1 MALNASSIALDTAT
15 NVIVPVPFSKFIPLV
30 SEVANILDQIVEL
43 YQSAEHNKRICGSL
57 IDRISATVAAVRN
70 LKIRRDQN
78 KSFFNQKN
86 LILLQRLVNNIQH
99 IKKFVEEVSQLKGLL
114 KYVRTKSIE
123 KNFKE
128 LCRDFD
134 SNVATLNFS
143 ITVDS
148 RIRAENDKKA
158 LRQDM
163 DDLGKYLDEIGGGIT
178 DINKHVAGA
187 VTQLNVINSTMEQL
201 VANNNTKSQDKID
214 NVFHEERL
222 KINEYE
228 ETDVARG
235 SRVRKWIDKK
245 YSKEVAFKCV
255 ADEKDTEEYKNS
267 VKNQVTILKKLKDC
281 DSILKFYGLTCDGE
295 KWYLV
300 TEWAE
305 LGNLREYYS
314 TYDFDVK
321 TKLRFAIE
329 IARGLNFLRA
339 IEIVHRDVRAEN
351 ILITAS
357 ETAKIANFKSSRLI
371 AQETRKQSAILE
383 TVRYLAPEMLGQ
395 RTVKYT
401 TRCEVYSFG
410 ILIWEIAEQK
420 TPYEK
425 YNDILKITDLVV
437 KQKYREPF
445 SLGTGLPKK
454 YQEIAK
460 EAVEHDPNYRPKL
473 ATIFT
478 TLKELYIN
486 YGMPPASPRSSY
498 HGKNIYQN
506 HPPDSIDIPSN
517 DDDNNKHY
525 LFDNINDTDNLK
537 TEKNEYAEWLEQSI
551 SKELIAYYEY
561 SEFKIINKIGKGS
574 FGSVCRAYW
583 KNTNQVF
590 ALKSF
595 NGDKTTLKEVVNEI
609 RLQKKVDFHENILQ
623 FYGITRA
630 KADKIQ
636 KYALVLEYADS
647 DTLKTYLQ
655 HHFSD
660 LEWGDKYQLAFQLAS
675 AVAYIHEYNI
685 IHCDLHSDNVFV
697 HQKKIKIA
705 DFGLSR
711 KIAASSSDNSKTFG
725 SIPYIDPKRLN
736 DQKNYKLNK
745 KSDVYSVGVLMWQI
759 SSGYQPFASDDYD
772 ASLVLSIIING
783 RREEIIDG
791 TPDEY
796 SKLYTECW
804 KYEPNERPDMQD
816 VVSTLKAIIFPKQ
829 NNASFDDVNEKGNVL
844 LGKSKS
850 ILKSSKRITNVNKS
864 LSIPNIL
871 NYIQSESNS
880 SSGKNLTIRSRNIVQ
895 YESGKC
901 YQNGLEIGKNEIFKL
916 YNKAAE
922 NGDSFAQ
929 YNLGLYYQEIE
940 KDEIKAFEWVEKS
953 AKQGQSDAQNYLGYF
968 FENGIGVQKDLKE
981 ACNFYQ
987 YGWGIEKNEIEAQKW
1002 YKELAGQHHK
1012 FFIENKELL
1021 ENITNE
1027 NPFNHIQFDEPIFN
1041 TNDTNNSEFITVKTT
1056 IFPGISEASYIEVKK
1071 LQKLLISRKDD
1082 IDHILELQPVYTIGI
1097 DFQKNSTRP
1106 CIACWVAK
1114 SLDTTVLECLET
1126 IFEYQFEVIY
1136 KIATPLSINENNKQN
1151 LNSSNYFAKEFD
1163 NDNLT
1168 SYYNEESLEE
1178 NSNNSKHGNGNGSGS
1193 GSSNDNNG
1201 NNDSNNNNNSNNDN
1215 GSNNANNHNDS
1226 SSSNNN
1232 SNDGNGGGGGGGYNN
1247 RNKQVKEIYIFSDAN
1262 ARVNDSSDS
1271 STQDFNISAK
1281 FWAEINLLRSIK
1293 TLKYNIDVYACGI
1306 GELLSKNSKSWLSL
1320 GYVLES
1326 IKVQVSPLPECG
1338 NGLFHL
1344 KEASKPTQLNNDV
1357 EHTVGDENN
1366 YGGAVEISPTPKA
1379 TASYVRKKNNTTKY
1393 SKHKWEFKYIYSKG
1407 ESWSHK
1413 RNNKLKIDEE
1423 AYAPGVHSGEWFVHE
1438 GMHGFCII
1446 ITQVLRY
1453 EIIRGQRKF
1462 NLIRKIPLQ
1471 QFPPLAHSVKITVNG
1486 LNDFN
1491 GKLERLKKECYNNT
1505 SGINFTVGSNKIG
1518 NKAEPEDLDEK
1529 MGNIERSLTQ
1539 SEAM

>member
-1 MALNASSIALDTAT
+1 
-15 NVIVPVPFSKFIPLV
+15 
-30 SEVANILDQIVEL
+30 
-43 YQSAEHNKRICGSL
+43 
-57 IDRISATVAAVRN
+57 
-70 LKIRRDQN
+70 
-78 KSFFNQKN
+78 
-86 LILLQRLVNNIQH
+86 
-99 IKKFVEEVSQLKGLL
+99 
-114 KYVRTKSIE
+114 
-123 KNFKE
+123 
-128 LCRDFD
+128 
-134 SNVATLNFS
+134 
-143 ITVDS
+143 
-148 RIRAENDKKA
+148 
-158 LRQDM
+158 
-163 DDLGKYLDEIGGGIT
+163 
-178 DINKHVAGA
+178 
-187 VTQLNVINSTMEQL
+187 
-201 VANNNTKSQDKID
+201 
-214 NVFHEERL
+214 
-222 KINEYE
+222 
-228 ETDVARG
+228 
-235 SRVRKWIDKK
+235 
-245 YSKEVAFKCV
+245 
-255 ADEKDTEEYKNS
+255 
-267 VKNQVTILKKLKDC
+267 
-281 DSILKFYGLTCDGE
+281 
-295 KWYLV
+295 
-300 TEWAE
+300 
-305 LGNLREYYS
+305 
-314 TYDFDVK
+314 
-321 TKLRFAIE
+321 
-329 IARGLNFLRA
+329 
-339 IEIVHRDVRAEN
+339 
-351 ILITAS
+351 
-357 ETAKIANFKSSRLI
+357 
-371 AQETRKQSAILE
+371 
-383 TVRYLAPEMLGQ
+383 
-395 RTVKYT
+395 
-401 TRCEVYSFG
+401 
-410 ILIWEIAEQK
+410 
-420 TPYEK
+420 
-425 YNDILKITDLVV
+425 
-437 KQKYREPF
+437 
-445 SLGTGLPKK
+445 
-454 YQEIAK
+454 
-460 EAVEHDPNYRPKL
+460 
-473 ATIFT
+473 
-478 TLKELYIN
+478 
-486 YGMPPASPRSSY
+486 
-498 HGKNIYQN
+498 
-506 HPPDSIDIPSN
+506 
-517 DDDNNKHY
+517 
-525 LFDNINDTDNLK
+525 
-537 TEKNEYAEWLEQSI
+537 
-551 SKELIAYYEY
+551 
-561 SEFKIINKIGKGS
+561 
-574 FGSVCRAYW
+574 
-583 KNTNQVF
+583 
-590 ALKSF
+590 
-595 NGDKTTLKEVVNEI
+595 
-609 RLQKKVDFHENILQ
+609 
-623 FYGITRA
+623 
-630 KADKIQ
+630 
-636 KYALVLEYADS
+636 
-647 DTLKTYLQ
+647 
-655 HHFSD
+655 
-660 LEWGDKYQLAFQLAS
+660 
-675 AVAYIHEYNI
+675 
-685 IHCDLHSDNVFV
+685 
-697 HQKKIKIA
+697 
-705 DFGLSR
+705 
-711 KIAASSSDNSKTFG
+711 
-725 SIPYIDPKRLN
+725 
-736 DQKNYKLNK
+736 
-745 KSDVYSVGVLMWQI
+745 
-759 SSGYQPFASDDYD
+759 
-772 ASLVLSIIING
+772 
-783 RREEIIDG
+783 
-791 TPDEY
+791 
-796 SKLYTECW
+796 
-804 KYEPNERPDMQD
+804 MQD

-844 LGKSKS
+844 LGKSKT

-981 ACNFYQ
+981 ACNWYEKSAKNGNKFAQYNLISYYSNEHEKLVEQENEYQLGYFYEIQEDSEKSFYWYQKSAENGNKFAQYNLGLYYQSGWGIEKNEIEAFKWYEKSAKQDNSDAQNYLGFLYKNGIIKQEDLEKSFYWYQKSAKNGNKIAQYNLGNFYQ

>member
-15 NVIVPVPFSKFIPLV
+15 N
-30 SEVANILDQIVEL
+30 
-43 YQSAEHNKRICGSL
+43 
-57 IDRISATVAAVRN
+57 
-70 LKIRRDQN
+70 
-78 KSFFNQKN
+78 
-86 LILLQRLVNNIQH
+86 
-99 IKKFVEEVSQLKGLL
+99 
-114 KYVRTKSIE
+114 
-123 KNFKE
+123 
-128 LCRDFD
+128 
-134 SNVATLNFS
+134 
-143 ITVDS
+143 
-148 RIRAENDKKA
+148 
-158 LRQDM
+158 DM

-178 DINKHVAGA
+178 DINKHVA
-187 VTQLNVINSTMEQL
+187 
-201 VANNNTKSQDKID
+201 
-214 NVFHEERL
+214 
-222 KINEYE
+222 
-228 ETDVARG
+228 
-235 SRVRKWIDKK
+235 
-245 YSKEVAFKCV
+245 
-255 ADEKDTEEYKNS
+255 
-267 VKNQVTILKKLKDC
+267 
-281 DSILKFYGLTCDGE
+281 
-295 KWYLV
+295 
-300 TEWAE
+300 
-305 LGNLREYYS
+305 
-314 TYDFDVK
+314 
-321 TKLRFAIE
+321 
-329 IARGLNFLRA
+329 
-339 IEIVHRDVRAEN
+339 
-351 ILITAS
+351 
-357 ETAKIANFKSSRLI
+357 
-371 AQETRKQSAILE
+371 
-383 TVRYLAPEMLGQ
+383 
-395 RTVKYT
+395 
-401 TRCEVYSFG
+401 
-410 ILIWEIAEQK
+410 
-420 TPYEK
+420 
-425 YNDILKITDLVV
+425 
-437 KQKYREPF
+437 
-445 SLGTGLPKK
+445 
-454 YQEIAK
+454 
-460 EAVEHDPNYRPKL
+460 

-525 LFDNINDTDNLK
+525 LFDNINDT
-537 TEKNEYAEWLEQSI
+537 
-551 SKELIAYYEY
+551 
-561 SEFKIINKIGKGS
+561 
-574 FGSVCRAYW
+574 
-583 KNTNQVF
+583 
-590 ALKSF
+590 
-595 NGDKTTLKEVVNEI
+595 
-609 RLQKKVDFHENILQ
+609 
-623 FYGITRA
+623 
-630 KADKIQ
+630 
-636 KYALVLEYADS
+636 
-647 DTLKTYLQ
+647 
-655 HHFSD
+655 
-660 LEWGDKYQLAFQLAS
+660 
-675 AVAYIHEYNI
+675 
-685 IHCDLHSDNVFV
+685 
-697 HQKKIKIA
+697 
-705 DFGLSR
+705 
-711 KIAASSSDNSKTFG
+711 
-725 SIPYIDPKRLN
+725 
-736 DQKNYKLNK
+736 
-745 KSDVYSVGVLMWQI
+745 
-759 SSGYQPFASDDYD
+759 
-772 ASLVLSIIING
+772 
-783 RREEIIDG
+783 
-791 TPDEY
+791 
-796 SKLYTECW
+796 
-804 KYEPNERPDMQD
+804 
-816 VVSTLKAIIFPKQ
+816 AIIFPKQ

-850 ILKSSKRITNVNKS
+850 ILKSSKRITN
-864 LSIPNIL
+864 
-871 NYIQSESNS
+871 
-880 SSGKNLTIRSRNIVQ
+880 
-895 YESGKC
+895 
-901 YQNGLEIGKNEIFKL
+901 
-916 YNKAAE
+916 
-922 NGDSFAQ
+922 
-929 YNLGLYYQEIE
+929 
-940 KDEIKAFEWVEKS
+940 
-953 AKQGQSDAQNYLGYF
+953 
-968 FENGIGVQKDLKE
+968 
-981 ACNFYQ
+981 
-987 YGWGIEKNEIEAQKW
+987 
-1002 YKELAGQHHK
+1002 
-1012 FFIENKELL
+1012 ELL

-1178 NSNNSKHGNGNGSGS
+1178 NI
-1193 GSSNDNNG
+1193 
-1201 NNDSNNNNNSNNDN
+1201 
-1215 GSNNANNHNDS
+1215 
-1226 SSSNNN
+1226 
-1232 SNDGNGGGGGGGYNN
+1232 
-1247 RNKQVKEIYIFSDAN
+1247 KEIYIFSDAN